1 MAVITRA
8 YSEIDVNIAYASS
21 INKVI
26 DDLYTLNAG
35 NIGTTNLANSG
46 VLNSSIAN
54 SAILTVNIAPSA
66 ITTAKVANSAIT
78 TALIADSAI
87 TTAKVGPSAVTTAKI
102 ADSAIT
108 LAKID
113 SGLSWKYNQ
122 VNITTMPSA
131 SLWATQRFILEGF

>member
-8 YSEIDVNIAYASS
+8 YSETDGNIAYASS
-21 INKVI
+21 INRVI

-46 VLNSSIAN
+46 VLNSSIGT

-66 ITTAKVANSAIT
+66 ITTAKVAGSAITTAKVAGSAIT

-87 TTAKVGPSAVTTAKI
+87 IESKLANSMTWNHHSINVG
-102 ADSAIT
+102 
-108 LAKID
+108 
-113 SGLSWKYNQ
+113 
-122 VNITTMPSA
+122 TMPSA
-131 SLWATQRFILEGF
+131 SLWVTQRLILEGF

>member
-8 YSEIDVNIAYASS
+8 YSESDGNIAYASS

-54 SAILTVNIAPSA
+54 SAVTNVAVAATANISYEKLGS
-66 ITTAKVANSAIT
+66 TSVWVA
-78 TALIADSAI
+78 
-87 TTAKVGPSAVTTAKI
+87 
-102 ADSAIT
+102 
-108 LAKID
+108 
-113 SGLSWKYNQ
+113 
-122 VNITTMPSA
+122 
-131 SLWATQRFILEGF
+131 QRLFLEVF